1 MISNYLINTLN
12 IKIINTMPKIL
23 RKTEFGNPI
32 LRNVCK
38 KLTDQ
43 EIKSSV
49 IKEFIS
55 NMYYTL
61 ENKKY
66 GVGLAAN
73 QVGKNLAISV
83 IDTKPTP
90 TRPDIKR
97 LKLTII
103 NPEILEYSG
112 DLIPMW
118 EGCISGTNLYAQVPR
133 YNKVLLKWQDE
144 NAKLHKKTFTGF
156 IAQVLQHEVDHLN
169 GIIFLDKVKDSKSFM
184 TFSEYSK
191 MRKKEN
197 KTK

>member
-1 MISNYLINTLN
+1 MS
-12 IKIINTMPKIL
+12 KIL

-32 LRNVCK
+32 LRKVCTQ
-38 KLTDQ
+38 LADH
-43 EIKSSV
+43 EIKSSA
-49 IKEFIS
+49 IKDLIS

-73 QVGKNLAISV
+73 QVGKDYAISV

-103 NPEILEYSG
+103 NPKILEYSG
-112 DLIPMW
+112 DLTPLW

-133 YNKVLLKWQDE
+133 YSKVLLKWQDE
-144 NAKLHKKTFTGF
+144 NAKTNIKMFTGF
-156 IAQVLQHEVDHLN
+156 IAQVMQHEVDHLN
-169 GIIFLDKVKDSKSFM
+169 GVIFLDKVKDSKSFM

-197 KTK
+197 KSK